1 MNDNVCIY
9 IVMSS
14 ISMVPNEETEHEKCA
29 GLQSTVS
36 ITNKSAKSDAL
47 FDTVGSRGWHV
58 INVTEGV
65 H

>member
-1 MNDNVCIY
+1 
-9 IVMSS
+9 
-14 ISMVPNEETEHEKCA
+14 MVPNEETEHEKCA